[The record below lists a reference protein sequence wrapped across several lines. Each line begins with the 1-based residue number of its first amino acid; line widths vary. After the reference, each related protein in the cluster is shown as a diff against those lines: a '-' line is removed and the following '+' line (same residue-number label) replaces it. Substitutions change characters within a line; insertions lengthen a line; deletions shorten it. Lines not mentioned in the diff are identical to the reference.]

1 MPQNRDTKNVKPN
14 NSSRR
19 ALHNDGDSDNEAED
33 APTDFYY
40 GSRLPV
46 TTVDSSTMAT
56 TLTATSI
63 LLEPVLP
70 EEAAKHLKER
80 LKDPARAGTKLLA
93 AIRSSGSQEQWQPGL
108 YFSRVNLVIPS
119 TLDG

>member
-1 MPQNRDTKNVKPN
+1 MPQNPSDFPVLPHTLASIHSGRQ
-14 NSSRR
+14 SRR

-80 LKDPARAGTKLLA
+80 LKDPH
-93 AIRSSGSQEQWQPGL
+93 EQG
-108 YFSRVNLVIPS
+108 PS
-119 TLDG
+119 FWPL